1 MAISLGQLRTLTLKS
16 VWAHE
21 ERDFTP
27 WLSQD
32 EHLASLSD
40 ALKMDLQV
48 DSIEV
53 PVGPYF
59 ADVLAKDASGKLV
72 VIENQ
77 FGKTN
82 HDHLGKLLTY
92 AATLGASAVVWVAEH
107 FTDEHRKAV
116 DWLNEQTT
124 DSLSLYAV
132 QPEVLQINDSLPAIR
147 FNVICEPNEVVRAA
161 TAARASGTLTAAQQI
176 QLEFWTMF
184 RERLLQQQV
193 VHSAQTPRPQ
203 YWFDVALGRAGI
215 VLSNI
220 LDTASGRVGVRVYLS
235 NRIATAALSQL
246 EQERQAIESE
256 IGEPLVWNPTPDK
269 LDKIIALFRAVD
281 VDNRAAWPEYC
292 DWLVTRVAR
301 FRKAFV
307 PRVKAL
313 KLRETPER

>member
-1 MAISLGQLRTLTLKS
+1 MSISLGQLKTLTLRS
-16 VWAHE
+16 VWSHE

-27 WLSQD
+27 WLSQE

-48 DSIEV
+48 NGTEV

-59 ADVLAKDASGKLV
+59 ADMLATDASGKLV

-92 AATLGASAVVWVAEH
+92 AATLGASAVVWIAEH
-107 FTDEHRKAV
+107 FTDEHRKAI

-124 DSLSLYAV
+124 EALSLYAV

-161 TAARASGTLTAAQQI
+161 TAARASVSLTAAQQT

-184 RERLLQQQV
+184 RERLLQQKV
-193 VHSAQTPRPQ
+193 VPSAQAARPQ
-203 YWFDVALGRAGI
+203 YWFDIALGRTGI
-215 VLSNI
+215 KLSNI

-235 NRIATAALSQL
+235 HRTAAAALSQL
-246 EQERQAIESE
+246 EKERQAIESE
-256 IGEPLVWNPTPDK
+256 IGEPLLWNPTPDK
-269 LDKIIALFRAVD
+269 LDKIIALYRTID
-281 VDNRAAWPEYC
+281 VDNRAA
-292 DWLVTRVAR
+292 
-301 FRKAFV
+301 
-307 PRVKAL
+307 
-313 KLRETPER
+313 